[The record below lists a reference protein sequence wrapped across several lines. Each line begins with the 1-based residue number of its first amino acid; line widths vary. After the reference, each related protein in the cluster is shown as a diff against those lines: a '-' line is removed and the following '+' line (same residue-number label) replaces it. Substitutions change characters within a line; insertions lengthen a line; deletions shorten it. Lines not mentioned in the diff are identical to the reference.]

1 MLIGM
6 SVRKER
12 QDKIMAFVTSFIQ
25 YAVILILLAGI
36 AVLGVFT
43 GKKLRDRKDAKNA
56 AFAAD
61 SDGTE
66 E

>member
-1 MLIGM
+1 
-6 SVRKER
+6 
-12 QDKIMAFVTSFIQ
+12 MAFVTSFIQ
-25 YAVILILLAGI
+25 YAVILILLAGL

-61 SDGTE
+61 SDLTE